1 MKKVSMKIEGMSC
14 SACANRIERIVN
26 KLDGVEKGAVNF
38 AAETLALEYDESAVE
53 LGQVE
58 AAIEKAGFKVKKNI
72 KDYTFKVEGMTCS
85 ACANRVTFVS

>member
-1 MKKVSMKIEGMSC
+1 MKKASMKIEGMSC

-38 AAETLALEYDESAVE
+38 AAETLALEYDESAIE

-72 KDYTFKVEGMTCS
+72 KDHYSNSNLFHTSYGNMVRS
-85 ACANRVTFVS
+85 PQ

>member
-38 AAETLALEYDESAVE
+38 AA
-53 LGQVE
+53 
-58 AAIEKAGFKVKKNI
+58 
-72 KDYTFKVEGMTCS
+72 
-85 ACANRVTFVS
+85 

>member
-38 AAETLALEYDESAVE
+38 AAAQLLSATVLYLWSGAGMKRVWYDHGES
-53 LGQVE
+53 
-58 AAIEKAGFKVKKNI
+58 N
-72 KDYTFKVEGMTCS
+72 THC
-85 ACANRVTFVS
+85 ACPRGVHVSKLRGRL

>member
-38 AAETLALEYDESAVE
+38 AAETLALEYDESAIE

-58 AAIEKAGFKVKKNI
+58 AAIEKAGFKDFQAFIQDENEWICV
-72 KDYTFKVEGMTCS
+72 TARKV
-85 ACANRVTFVS
+85 

>member
-53 LGQVE
+53 L
-58 AAIEKAGFKVKKNI
+58 
-72 KDYTFKVEGMTCS
+72 
-85 ACANRVTFVS
+85 